1 MALTELEN
9 QIDVYRERAQTI
21 KDTLNTAL
29 EKTRADKR
37 ITPVAKRQEIARHY
51 LHAKK
56 QLDAILDEERA
67 FTAKQRDEVHRG
79 VFGKREMGPEGVI
92 AYRDAQ
98 DRALRL
104 GAMDGDHALAL
115 VINARHSDDETLAT
129 AILTRAL
136 EFGWVDVVAA
146 YKTDYPEQRERLEDL
161 TNIDR
166 WTEQQENGG
175 FNGYGAAYSIT
186 PPKEVSGGIN
196 DASIQKIAAGDNA

>member
-146 YKTDYPEQRERLEDL
+146 YKTDYPNSASASRTSR
-161 TNIDR
+161 TSIDGPSSR
-166 WTEQQENGG
+166 RTAGSTDT
-175 FNGYGAAYSIT
+175 APPT
-186 PPKEVSGGIN
+186 PSPHPKR
-196 DASIQKIAAGDNA
+196 